1 MPRSNGGPI
10 SEGSGGH
17 ETMRFKTDSS
27 PHRKP
32 LTAPIKALL
41 VSAMLIIPAAPA
53 YADDDA
59 TPNQDSKKLK
69 RQILK
74 SLDEPDLNPEAS
86 SGFSEVPWF
95 SGFRVSK
102 KGPIQYRQTLEIGG
116 DEVSLKIYG
125 PVVKKKP
132 GLRFK
137 LEGLHIGDNPVGM
150 EGYGNT
156 KEGGFRFT
164 LRF

>member
-1 MPRSNGGPI
+1 
-10 SEGSGGH
+10 
-17 ETMRFKTDSS
+17 MRFTKDSS
-27 PHRKP
+27 PLRKS

-59 TPNQDSKKLK
+59 TLDQDTKKLK
-69 RQILK
+69 RQILE
-74 SLDEPDLNPEAS
+74 SLDEPDLGAKS
-86 SGFSEVPWF
+86 SSDFSEEPWF

-102 KGPIQYRQTLEIGG
+102 KGPIQYRRTLQIGD

-132 GLRFK
+132 GFRLRFK
-137 LEGLHIGDNPVGM
+137 MEGM
-150 EGYGNT
+150 EGLPLHRRHHPVRRRGAP
-156 KEGGFRFT
+156 R
-164 LRF
+164 

>member
-1 MPRSNGGPI
+1 
-10 SEGSGGH
+10 
-17 ETMRFKTDSS
+17 MRFTKDSS
-27 PHRKP
+27 PLRKS

-41 VSAMLIIPAAPA
+41 VSAMLIAPAAPT

-59 TPNQDSKKLK
+59 TPNQDAKELT
-69 RQILK
+69 RQILE
-74 SLDEPDLNPEAS
+74 SLDEPDLGPGS
-86 SGFSEVPWF
+86 SSELNEEPWF

-102 KGPIQYRQTLEIGG
+102 KGPIQYRQTLQIGG

-132 GLRFK
+132 GLRFR
-137 LEGLHIGDNPVGM
+137 LEGLNIGDHPVRM
-150 EGYGNT
+150 EGFGNT

-164 LRF
+164 VRF

>member
-1 MPRSNGGPI
+1 MRLI
-10 SEGSGGH
+10 S
-17 ETMRFKTDSS
+17 DSS
-27 PHRKP
+27 PLRKA
-32 LTAPIKALL
+32 LTAPIRTLL
-41 VSAMLIIPAAPA
+41 VSAMLITPAAIA

-59 TPNQDSKKLK
+59 THAQDEKKMK

-74 SLDEPDLNPEAS
+74 SLDEPQLGAEGSND
-86 SGFSEVPWF
+86 FSDKPWF

-102 KGPIQYRQTLEIGG
+102 KGPIQYRQTLQIGD
-116 DEVSLKIYG
+116 DEVMLKIYG

-137 LEGLHIGDNPVGM
+137 VEGLNIGEHPARI

-156 KEGGFRFT
+156 KGGGLRFT
-164 LRF
+164 VRF